1 MNKFMPTIF
10 ATKYCMMTSLLYP
23 HTIFFQR
30 KNLPV
35 IKYFDIIH
43 YMPLLGAHMSIEGG
57 VSNAPLRGKEVGCDV
72 IQIFTKNN
80 NQWNSKPITDKE
92 INAFK
97 ENLNKTG
104 IKAVAS
110 HDAYLINLASPK
122 KDVYKKSLIAFYDE
136 MQRAEA
142 LGLPYL
148 VFHPGAHLGEG
159 EEYGIKR
166 IADSVNLL
174 LSKSKG
180 NNLTLLLETTAGQGT
195 HLGHR
200 FEQLA
205 EIINLVEQKEKMG
218 VCVDTCHIFAA
229 GYDISAEEG
238 YIKTFDE
245 FDRIIGLK
253 RLKLFHLNDSKRDWQ
268 AVLTGMSIL
277 VKVCSD

>member
-1 MNKFMPTIF
+1 
-10 ATKYCMMTSLLYP
+10 
-23 HTIFFQR
+23 
-30 KNLPV
+30 
-35 IKYFDIIH
+35 
-43 YMPLLGAHMSIEGG
+43 MSIEGG
-57 VSNAPLRGKEVGCDV
+57 VFNAPLRGKKIGCDV

-80 NQWNSKPITDKE
+80 NQWKSRAITDKE
-92 INAFK
+92 ATDFK

-110 HDAYLINLASPK
+110 HDAYLINLASPN

-136 MQRAEA
+136 MQRAEE

-166 IADSVNLL
+166 IADSINLI
-174 LSKSKG
+174 LSKKLAA
-180 NNLTLLLETTAGQGT
+180 NVTLLLETTAGQGT
-195 HLGHR
+195 HIGWR
-200 FEQLA
+200 FEQLS

-253 RLKLFHLNDSKRDWQ
+253 RLKLFHLNDSKKGLASRVDRHEHIGKGMLGLN
-268 AVLTGMSIL
+268 AFRMLMNDKRFKDIPMILETPKGKDMREDKINLKVLRSLI
-277 VKVCSD
+277 DR